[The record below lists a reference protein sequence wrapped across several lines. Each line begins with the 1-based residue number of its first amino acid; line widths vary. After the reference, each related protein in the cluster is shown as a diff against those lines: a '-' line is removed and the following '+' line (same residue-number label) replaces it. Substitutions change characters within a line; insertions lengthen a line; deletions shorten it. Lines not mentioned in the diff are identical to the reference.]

1 MATAV
6 KPTKI
11 LLLGAGGQVGQALQA
26 SGPAS
31 YRLVTPGRV
40 DLDLTVSEAIEP
52 YILSTQADLV
62 INCAAYNFVD
72 KAEQER
78 ERCRLIN
85 ATAVARMA
93 AACERLAIPLV
104 HFSTDYVFKGK
115 PAGSGLY
122 TEDEQ
127 PCPVNHYGHTKL
139 AGERAALEQSRNL
152 VLRVSWVF
160 SEFGA
165 NMGSR
170 MLAAASAGQPLRM
183 ANDQWGSPTYAG
195 HIAETV
201 WAMVPLLLRGEPGG
215 LYHLSGLRGSE
226 PAASRWDLAAGLVE
240 AAIAAAMLPEDYR
253 VDATTQAQWR
263 ALFGAPA
270 ADRPDFSA
278 LANDKLAE
286 RLGRA
291 LPHWQQGLAPSVAGL
306 LAQS

>member
-1 MATAV
+1 MQLP
-6 KPTKI
+6 K
-11 LLLGAGGQVGQALQA
+11 LLILGAGGQVGQALQA
-26 SGPAS
+26 SSPGL
-31 YRLVTPGRV
+31 YTLITPTRA
-40 DLDLTVSEAIEP
+40 DLDLTASAAIEP
-52 YILSTQADLV
+52 FIIATKPALV

-104 HFSTDYVFKGK
+104 HFSTDYVFEGK
-115 PAGSGLY
+115 AAGSALY
-122 TEDEQ
+122 TEDEP
-127 PCPVNHYGHTKL
+127 PCPVNHYGQTKL
-139 AGERAALEQSRNL
+139 AGERAALAQSRNL

-170 MLAAASAGQPLRM
+170 MLAAACAGQPLRM
-183 ANDQWGSPTYAG
+183 ASDQWGSPTYAG

-201 WAMVPLLLRGEPGG
+201 WALVPALLRGEPGG
-215 LYHLSGLRGSE
+215 LYHLSGLSAVM

-240 AAIAAAMLPEDYR
+240 AAIAAAMLPADYR
-253 VDATTQAQWR
+253 VDATTQAQWQ
-263 ALFGAPA
+263 ALFGVPA
-270 ADRPDFSA
+270 ASRPDFSA
-278 LANDKLAE
+278 MANDKLAA

-291 LPHWQQGLAPSVAGL
+291 LPHWQQGLAPCVTGL